1 MLRLCIDLGLSIIQ
15 TVYNLKGS
23 CHLGFLIIYFSQHE
37 EKTILLKTI
46 LMNRSLV
53 RNSIVLWVA
62 LIAFILCA
70 LFVACTSSKSEESDI
85 TIAVIPKGTTH
96 IFWESVHAG
105 AIRASVELGIDI
117 TWVGSEKEDDRQQ
130 QIAVVDNQVLNNVS
144 GIVLAPLDAM
154 ALRRPVRD
162 AVRRDIPVIIID
174 SGLHD
179 SEDVYT
185 SFIATDN
192 RKGGRIAGREM
203 GQFLQGKGRVVLLRY
218 MEGSASTTNREEGF
232 LESLGE
238 FPEITLVSD
247 EQYAGATRAQAQQAS
262 ENLLLRF
269 KDTQGNLT
277 IDGIFC
283 PNASSTY
290 GMLQALRRQ
299 RLAAKVIFIGFD
311 SDDPLVKGLEDGE
324 IHGLV
329 VQNPFLMGFLSVK
342 TILDHL
348 QGEPVEKRID
358 TGVTFVRRQ
367 DLKKPEIQK
376 LIDPDL
382 EYWLSQK

>member
-1 MLRLCIDLGLSIIQ
+1 MINYFNGREWRKSFIPINAGALSFNIFHYILH
-15 TVYNLKGS
+15 TTCK
-23 CHLGFLIIYFSQHE
+23 FLFHSRAF
-37 EKTILLKTI
+37 
-46 LMNRSLV
+46 LMNRENRQSSRSLLL
-53 RNSIVLWVA
+53 I
-62 LIAFILCA
+62 LIAFV
-70 LFVACTSSKSEESDI
+70 FSVTFFTCTTGKTEDPTI

-105 AIRASVELGIDI
+105 AIKASIELDVDI
-117 TWVGSEKEDDRQQ
+117 NWVGPEKEDDRQQ
-130 QIAVVDNQVLNNVS
+130 QIAIVDNQVLNSVS

-162 AVRRDIPVIIID
+162 AVRRNIPVIIID

-179 SEDVYT
+179 SEDVCT

-203 GQFLQGKGRVVLLRY
+203 GKLLQGNGQVVLLRY

-232 LESLGE
+232 LESLKE
-238 FPEITLVSD
+238 FPGITLISD

-269 KDTQGNLT
+269 KDEKGNLT

-283 PNASSTY
+283 PNASSSY

-299 RLAAKVIFIGFD
+299 RLTGKVIFIGFD
-311 SDDPLVKGLEDGE
+311 SDDPLVKGLEQGE

-329 VQNPFLMGFLSVK
+329 VQNPFQMGFLGVK
-342 TILDHL
+342 VMLDHL
-348 QGEPVEKRID
+348 RGVPVEKRID
-358 TGVTFVRRQ
+358 TGVTFVVKQ
-367 DLKKPEIQK
+367 DLERPEIQK

>member
-1 MLRLCIDLGLSIIQ
+1 MHSRVIVMKRGNMQSVRAFML
-15 TVYNLKGS
+15 
-23 CHLGFLIIYFSQHE
+23 
-37 EKTILLKTI
+37 
-46 LMNRSLV
+46 
-53 RNSIVLWVA
+53 A
-62 LIAFILCA
+62 LIALVLSVTF
-70 LFVACTSSKSEESDI
+70 FACNKSKTKDPEI

-105 AIRASVELGIDI
+105 AIKASVELGVNIN
-117 TWVGSEKEDDRQQ
+117 WVGPEKEDDRQQ
-130 QIAVVDNQVLNNVS
+130 QIAAVDNQVLNGVS

-174 SGLHD
+174 SGLQD

-192 RKGGRIAGREM
+192 REGGRIAGREM
-203 GQFLQGKGRVVLLRY
+203 GKSLEGKGRVVLLRY

-232 LESLGE
+232 LESLKE
-238 FPEITLVSD
+238 FPGITLVSD

-269 KDTQGNLT
+269 KDEQGILT
-277 IDGIFC
+277 IDGLFC

-299 RLAAKVIFIGFD
+299 RQTGEVIFIGFD
-311 SDDPLVKGLEDGE
+311 SDDPLVKGLEQGE

-329 VQNPFLMGFLSVK
+329 VQNPFKMGFLGVK
-342 TILDHL
+342 IMLDLL
-348 QGEPVEKRID
+348 QGKPVEKRID
-358 TGVTFVRRQ
+358 TGVTFVMRQ
-367 DLKKPEIQK
+367 DLENPEIQE

>member
-1 MLRLCIDLGLSIIQ
+1 ML
-15 TVYNLKGS
+15 
-23 CHLGFLIIYFSQHE
+23 
-37 EKTILLKTI
+37 
-46 LMNRSLV
+46 
-53 RNSIVLWVA
+53 A
-62 LIAFILCA
+62 LIALVLSVTF
-70 LFVACTSSKSEESDI
+70 FACNKSETKDPEI

-105 AIRASVELGIDI
+105 AIKASVELGVNIN
-117 TWVGSEKEDDRQQ
+117 WVGPEKEDDRQQ
-130 QIAVVDNQVLNNVS
+130 QIAAVDNQVLNGVS

-174 SGLHD
+174 SGLQD

-192 RKGGRIAGREM
+192 REGGRIAGREM
-203 GQFLQGKGRVVLLRY
+203 GKSLEGKGRVVLLRY

-232 LESLGE
+232 LESLKE
-238 FPEITLVSD
+238 FPGITLVSD

-269 KDTQGNLT
+269 KDAQGILT
-277 IDGIFC
+277 IDGLFC

-299 RLAAKVIFIGFD
+299 RQTGEVIFIGFD
-311 SDDPLVKGLEDGE
+311 SDDPLVKGLEQGE

-329 VQNPFLMGFLSVK
+329 VQNPFKMGFLGVK
-342 TILDHL
+342 IMLDLL
-348 QGEPVEKRID
+348 QGKPVEKRID
-358 TGVTFVRRQ
+358 TGVTFVMRQ
-367 DLKKPEIQK
+367 DLENPEIQE

>member
-1 MLRLCIDLGLSIIQ
+1 MQCLRAFMLAL
-15 TVYNLKGS
+15 
-23 CHLGFLIIYFSQHE
+23 
-37 EKTILLKTI
+37 
-46 LMNRSLV
+46 
-53 RNSIVLWVA
+53 VA
-62 LIAFILCA
+62 LVLSVTF
-70 LFVACTSSKSEESDI
+70 FACNKSETKDPEI

-105 AIRASVELGIDI
+105 AIKASVELGVNIN
-117 TWVGSEKEDDRQQ
+117 WVGPEKEDDRQQ
-130 QIAVVDNQVLNNVS
+130 QIAVVDNQVLNGVS

-174 SGLHD
+174 SGLQD

-192 RKGGRIAGREM
+192 REGGRIAGREM
-203 GQFLQGKGRVVLLRY
+203 GKSLEGKGRVVLLRY

-232 LESLGE
+232 LESLKE
-238 FPEITLVSD
+238 FPGITLVSD

-269 KDTQGNLT
+269 KDEQGILT
-277 IDGIFC
+277 IDGLFC

-299 RLAAKVIFIGFD
+299 RQTGEVIFIGFD
-311 SDDPLVKGLEDGE
+311 SDDPLVKGLEQGE

-329 VQNPFLMGFLSVK
+329 VQNPFKMGFLGVK
-342 TILDHL
+342 IMLDLL
-348 QGEPVEKRID
+348 QGKPVEKRID
-358 TGVTFVRRQ
+358 TGVTFVMRQ
-367 DLKKPEIQK
+367 DLENPEIQE

>member
-1 MLRLCIDLGLSIIQ
+1 MEEYAGCLPHGLTEIER
-15 TVYNLKGS
+15 
-23 CHLGFLIIYFSQHE
+23 CHFKIFIIYFSQHPGYVRHPMLFLMRRGE
-37 EKTILLKTI
+37 MWRLKVLL
-46 LMNRSLV
+46 MV
-53 RNSIVLWVA
+53 
-62 LIAFILCA
+62 FILSA
-70 LFVACTSSKSEESDI
+70 TYFACDKSETKDDKI

-105 AIRASVELGIDI
+105 AIKASVELGVNIN
-117 TWVGSEKEDDRQQ
+117 WVGPEKEDDRQQ
-130 QIAVVDNQVLNNVS
+130 QIAVVDNQVLNSVS

-162 AVRRDIPVIIID
+162 AVRRSIPVIIID

-185 SFIATDN
+185 SFIATNN
-192 RKGGRIAGREM
+192 REGGRIAGREM
-203 GQFLQGKGRVVLLRY
+203 GKFLEGKGRVVLFRY

-232 LESLGE
+232 LESLEE
-238 FPEITLVSD
+238 FTGITLVSD

-269 KDTQGNLT
+269 KDKQGNLT
-277 IDGIFC
+277 IDGLFC

-299 RLAAKVIFIGFD
+299 RLTGEVIFIGFD
-311 SDDPLVKGLEDGE
+311 SDDPLVKGLEQGE

-329 VQNPFLMGFLSVK
+329 VQNPFQMGFLGVK
-342 TILDHL
+342 IMLDHL
-348 QGEPVEKRID
+348 QGKPVEKRID
-358 TGVTFVRRQ
+358 TGVTFVLGE
-367 DLKKPEIQK
+367 DLKKPEIQE

>member
-1 MLRLCIDLGLSIIQ
+1 MINYFNGREWRKSFIPINAGALSFNIFHYILH
-15 TVYNLKGS
+15 TTCK
-23 CHLGFLIIYFSQHE
+23 FLFHSRAF
-37 EKTILLKTI
+37 
-46 LMNRSLV
+46 LMNRENSQSL
-53 RNSIVLWVA
+53 RSLLLI
-62 LIAFILCA
+62 LIAFV
-70 LFVACTSSKSEESDI
+70 FSVTFFTCTTGKTEDPTI

-105 AIRASVELGIDI
+105 AIKASIELDVDI
-117 TWVGSEKEDDRQQ
+117 NWVGPEKEDDRQQ
-130 QIAVVDNQVLNNVS
+130 QIAIVDNQVLNSVS

-162 AVRRDIPVIIID
+162 AVRRNIPVIIID

-203 GQFLQGKGRVVLLRY
+203 GKFLQGNGQVVLLRY

-232 LESLGE
+232 LESLKE
-238 FPEITLVSD
+238 FPGITLISD

-269 KDTQGNLT
+269 KDEKGNLT

-299 RLAAKVIFIGFD
+299 RLAGKVIFIGFD
-311 SDDPLVKGLEDGE
+311 SDDPLVKGLEQGE

-329 VQNPFLMGFLSVK
+329 VQNPFQMGFLGVK
-342 TILDHL
+342 VMLDHL
-348 QGEPVEKRID
+348 RGVPVEKRID
-358 TGVTFVRRQ
+358 TGVTFVVKQ
-367 DLKKPEIQK
+367 DLERPEIQK

-382 EYWLSQK
+382 EYWLNQK

>member
-1 MLRLCIDLGLSIIQ
+1 MKSA
-15 TVYNLKGS
+15 KS
-23 CHLGFLIIYFSQHE
+23 A
-37 EKTILLKTI
+37 ILAL
-46 LMNRSLV
+46 
-53 RNSIVLWVA
+53 VA
-62 LIAFILCA
+62 LILSAAF
-70 LFVACTSSKSEESDI
+70 FACEKREAKDLAV

-105 AIRASVELGIDI
+105 AIKASIELGVNINWI
-117 TWVGSEKEDDRQQ
+117 GPEKEDDRQQ
-130 QIAVVDNQVLNNVS
+130 QIAVIDNQVLNNVS
-144 GIVLAPLDAM
+144 GIVLAPLDEM

-162 AVRRDIPVIIID
+162 AVRSNIPVIIID
-174 SGLHD
+174 SDLHD

-192 RKGGRIAGREM
+192 REGGRMAGREM
-203 GQFLQGKGRVVLLRY
+203 AKFLEGKGRVVLLRY

-232 LESLGE
+232 LESLKQFTG
-238 FPEITLVSD
+238 IVLTSD

-269 KDTQGNLT
+269 KDEQGNLT

-299 RLAAKVIFIGFD
+299 RQTGSVIFIGFD
-311 SDDPLVKGLEDGE
+311 SDEPLVKGLEQGE

-329 VQNPFLMGFLSVK
+329 VQNPFQMGFLGVK
-342 TILDHL
+342 VMLDHL
-348 QGEPVEKRID
+348 QGRPVEKRID
-358 TGVTFVRRQ
+358 TGVTFVLKQ
-367 DLKKPEIQK
+367 DLQRPEIQE

>member
-1 MLRLCIDLGLSIIQ
+1 MLAL
-15 TVYNLKGS
+15 
-23 CHLGFLIIYFSQHE
+23 
-37 EKTILLKTI
+37 
-46 LMNRSLV
+46 
-53 RNSIVLWVA
+53 VA
-62 LIAFILCA
+62 LVLSVTF
-70 LFVACTSSKSEESDI
+70 FACNKSETKDPEI

-105 AIRASVELGIDI
+105 AIKASVELGVNIN
-117 TWVGSEKEDDRQQ
+117 WVGPEKEDDRQQ
-130 QIAVVDNQVLNNVS
+130 QIAVVDNQVLNGVS

-174 SGLHD
+174 SGLQD

-192 RKGGRIAGREM
+192 REGGRIAGREM
-203 GQFLQGKGRVVLLRY
+203 GKSLEGKGRVVLLRY

-232 LESLGE
+232 LESLKE
-238 FPEITLVSD
+238 FPGITLVSD

-269 KDTQGNLT
+269 KDEQGILT
-277 IDGIFC
+277 IDGLFC

-299 RLAAKVIFIGFD
+299 RQTGEVIFIGFD
-311 SDDPLVKGLEDGE
+311 SDDPLVKGLEQGE

-329 VQNPFLMGFLSVK
+329 VQNPFKMGFLGVK
-342 TILDHL
+342 IMLDLL
-348 QGEPVEKRID
+348 QGKPVEKRID
-358 TGVTFVRRQ
+358 TGVTFVMRQ
-367 DLKKPEIQK
+367 DLENPEIQE

>member
-1 MLRLCIDLGLSIIQ
+1 
-15 TVYNLKGS
+15 
-23 CHLGFLIIYFSQHE
+23 
-37 EKTILLKTI
+37 
-46 LMNRSLV
+46 MNRALI
-53 RNSIVLWVA
+53 RKPIALRMALLPIVLGA
-62 LIAFILCA
+62 MF
-70 LFVACTSSKSEESDI
+70 FACTTGETEESDL

-105 AIRASVELGIDI
+105 AIKASVDLGVDI
-117 TWVGSEKEDDRQQ
+117 TWVGPEKEDDRQQ

-162 AVRRDIPVIIID
+162 AVRKDIPVIIID

-203 GQFLQGKGRVVLLRY
+203 GQFLQGKGRAVLLRY

-232 LESLGE
+232 LESLEE
-238 FPEITLVSD
+238 FPEVTLVSD

-269 KDTQGNLT
+269 KDSQGNLT

-299 RLAAKVIFIGFD
+299 RLAGKVIFIGFD
-311 SDDPLVKGLEDGE
+311 SDDPLVRGLQEGE

-329 VQNPFLMGFLSVK
+329 VQNPFLMGFLGVK
-342 TILDHL
+342 TMLDHL
-348 QGEPVEKRID
+348 RGEPVEKRID

-367 DLKKPEIQK
+367 DLQKPEIQK

>member
-1 MLRLCIDLGLSIIQ
+1 MSLMRREEMLRLKILAMALLLAAILFACS
-15 TVYNLKGS
+15 GS
-23 CHLGFLIIYFSQHE
+23 E
-37 EKTILLKTI
+37 TEKHKT
-46 LMNRSLV
+46 
-53 RNSIVLWVA
+53 
-62 LIAFILCA
+62 
-70 LFVACTSSKSEESDI
+70 

-105 AIRASVELGIDI
+105 AIKASVELGVDI
-117 TWVGSEKEDDRQQ
+117 NWVGPEKEDDRQQ
-130 QIAVVDNQVLNNVS
+130 QIAVVDNQVLNKVS

-162 AVRRDIPVIIID
+162 AVKRNIPVIIID
-174 SGLHD
+174 SGLYE

-192 RKGGRIAGREM
+192 RRGGRIAGRKLGE
-203 GQFLQGKGRVVLLRY
+203 FLEGKGRVVLLRY

-232 LESLGE
+232 LESLRE
-238 FPEITLVSD
+238 FPGITLVSD

-269 KDTQGNLT
+269 KNEQGDLT
-277 IDGIFC
+277 IDGLFC

-299 RLAAKVIFIGFD
+299 RQTGKIVFIGFD
-311 SDDPLVKGLEDGE
+311 SDEPLVMGLEQGE
-324 IHGLV
+324 INGLV
-329 VQNPFLMGFLSVK
+329 VQNPFQMGFLGVK
-342 TILDHL
+342 VMLDHL
-348 QGEPVEKRID
+348 QGKPVEKRID
-358 TGVTFVRRQ
+358 TGVTFVIAE
-367 DLKKPEIQK
+367 DLKKPEIQE
-376 LIDPDL
+376 LIDPNL

>member
-1 MLRLCIDLGLSIIQ
+1 MQ
-15 TVYNLKGS
+15 K
-23 CHLGFLIIYFSQHE
+23 
-37 EKTILLKTI
+37 
-46 LMNRSLV
+46 V
-53 RNSIVLWVA
+53 R
-62 LIAFILCA
+62 AFILSLLA
-70 LFVACTSSKSEESDI
+70 LVLSTTFIMCNKSEFKDTEI

-105 AIRASVELGIDI
+105 AIKASVELGVNIN
-117 TWVGSEKEDDRQQ
+117 WVGPEKEDDRQQ
-130 QIAVVDNQVLNNVS
+130 QIAVVDNQVLNGVS

-162 AVRRDIPVIIID
+162 AVRRNIPVIIID
-174 SGLHD
+174 SGLQD

-192 RKGGRIAGREM
+192 REGGRIAGREM
-203 GQFLQGKGRVVLLRY
+203 GKSLEGKGRVVLLRY

-232 LESLGE
+232 LESLKK

-269 KDTQGNLT
+269 KDEQGNLT
-277 IDGIFC
+277 IDGLFC

-299 RLAAKVIFIGFD
+299 RQTGKVIFIGFD
-311 SDDPLVKGLEDGE
+311 SDDPLVKGLEQGE

-329 VQNPFLMGFLSVK
+329 VQNPFRMGFLGVK
-342 TILDHL
+342 IMLDLL
-348 QGEPVEKRID
+348 QGKPVEKRID
-358 TGVTFVRRQ
+358 TGVTFVLRQ
-367 DLKKPEIQK
+367 DLEKPEIQE

>member
-1 MLRLCIDLGLSIIQ
+1 MKRGH
-15 TVYNLKGS
+15 T
-23 CHLGFLIIYFSQHE
+23 
-37 EKTILLKTI
+37 
-46 LMNRSLV
+46 
-53 RNSIVLWVA
+53 RNSSALLLT
-62 LIAFILCA
+62 LIAFILGA
-70 LFVACTSSKSEESDI
+70 TFFSCTTNETEDPAV

-105 AIRASVELGIDI
+105 AIKASVELGVGIN
-117 TWVGSEKEDDRQQ
+117 WVGPEKEDDRQQ
-130 QIAVVDNQVLNNVS
+130 QIAVVDNQVLNSVS

-162 AVRRDIPVIIID
+162 AVRRNIPVIIID

-232 LESLGE
+232 LESLKE
-238 FPEITLVSD
+238 FPGITLVSD

-269 KDTQGNLT
+269 KDEQGNLT

-299 RLAAKVIFIGFD
+299 RLAGKVCFIGFD
-311 SDDPLVKGLEDGE
+311 SDDPLVKGLEEGE

-329 VQNPFLMGFLSVK
+329 VQNPFQMGFLGVK
-342 TILDHL
+342 VMLDYL
-348 QGEPVEKRID
+348 QGKPVEKRID
-358 TGVTFVRRQ
+358 TGVTFVVKE
-367 DLKKPEIQK
+367 DLKKTEIQK

>member
-1 MLRLCIDLGLSIIQ
+1 MDKRNGQHRKALKFIWIATVLG
-15 TVYNLKGS
+15 
-23 CHLGFLIIYFSQHE
+23 
-37 EKTILLKTI
+37 
-46 LMNRSLV
+46 
-53 RNSIVLWVA
+53 VL
-62 LIAFILCA
+62 F
-70 LFVACTSSKSEESDI
+70 FACTSSETEDPSI

-105 AIRASVELGIDI
+105 AIKASVELDVDI
-117 TWVGSEKEDDRQQ
+117 NWVGPEKEDDRQQ
-130 QIAVVDNQVLNNVS
+130 QIAVVDNQVLNRVS
-144 GIVLAPLDAM
+144 GIVLAPLDSM

-162 AVRRDIPVIIID
+162 AVRRNIPVIIID

-179 SEDVYT
+179 SADVYT

-192 RKGGRIAGREM
+192 RKGGRIAGQEM
-203 GQFLQGKGRVVLLRY
+203 GKFLQGTGRVVLLRY

-232 LESLGE
+232 LESLRQ
-238 FPEITLVSD
+238 FPGITLVSD

-269 KDTQGNLT
+269 KDEQGHLT

-299 RLAAKVIFIGFD
+299 RLAGEVIFIGFD
-311 SDDPLVKGLEDGE
+311 SDDPLVKGLEQKE
-324 IHGLV
+324 INGLV
-329 VQNPFLMGFLSVK
+329 VQNPFQMGFLGVK
-342 TILDHL
+342 IMLDHIH
-348 QGEPVEKRID
+348 GKIVNKRID
-358 TGVTFVRRQ
+358 TGVTFVMKE
-367 DLKKPEIQK
+367 DLERPEIQE

-382 EYWLSQK
+382 DYWLSQK

>member
-1 MLRLCIDLGLSIIQ
+1 MKNGDIRNLRVFQLAL
-15 TVYNLKGS
+15 
-23 CHLGFLIIYFSQHE
+23 
-37 EKTILLKTI
+37 
-46 LMNRSLV
+46 
-53 RNSIVLWVA
+53 VA
-62 LIAFILCA
+62 LILSTIFS
-70 LFVACTSSKSEESDI
+70 ACNTSETKDPEI

-105 AIRASVELGIDI
+105 AIKASVELDVDI
-117 TWVGSEKEDDRQQ
+117 NWVGPEKEDDRQQ
-130 QIAVVDNQVLNNVS
+130 QIAVVDNQVLNGVS

-162 AVRRDIPVIIID
+162 AVRRNIPVIIID
-174 SGLHD
+174 SGLQD

-192 RKGGRIAGREM
+192 KEGGRIAGREM
-203 GQFLQGKGRVVLLRY
+203 GKFLDGKGRVVLLRY

-232 LESLGE
+232 LESLKE
-238 FPEITLVSD
+238 FPGITLVSD
-247 EQYAGATRAQAQQAS
+247 EQYAGATRSQAQQAS

-269 KDTQGNLT
+269 KDAQGTLT

-299 RLAAKVIFIGFD
+299 RQTGKVLFIGFD
-311 SDDPLVKGLEDGE
+311 SDDPLVMGLEKGE

-329 VQNPFLMGFLSVK
+329 VQNPFQMGFLGVK
-342 TILDHL
+342 IMLDHIS
-348 QGEPVEKRID
+348 GKPVEKRID
-358 TGVTFVRRQ
+358 TGVTFVRSE
-367 DLKKPEIQK
+367 DLKRPEIRE

-382 EYWLSQK
+382 DYWLSQK

>member
-1 MLRLCIDLGLSIIQ
+1 MKNGDIRNLRVFQLAL
-15 TVYNLKGS
+15 
-23 CHLGFLIIYFSQHE
+23 
-37 EKTILLKTI
+37 
-46 LMNRSLV
+46 
-53 RNSIVLWVA
+53 VA
-62 LIAFILCA
+62 LILSTIFS
-70 LFVACTSSKSEESDI
+70 ACNTSETKDPEI

-105 AIRASVELGIDI
+105 AIKASVELDVDI
-117 TWVGSEKEDDRQQ
+117 NWVGPEKEDDRQQ
-130 QIAVVDNQVLNNVS
+130 QIAVVDNQVLNGVS

-162 AVRRDIPVIIID
+162 AVRRNIPVIIID
-174 SGLHD
+174 SGLQD

-192 RKGGRIAGREM
+192 KEGGRIAGREM
-203 GQFLQGKGRVVLLRY
+203 GKFLDGKGRVVLLRY

-232 LESLGE
+232 LESLKE
-238 FPEITLVSD
+238 FPGITLVSD
-247 EQYAGATRAQAQQAS
+247 EQYAGATRSQAQQAS

-269 KDTQGNLT
+269 KDAQGTLT

-299 RLAAKVIFIGFD
+299 RQTGKVIFIGFD
-311 SDDPLVKGLEDGE
+311 SDDPLVMGLEKGE

-329 VQNPFLMGFLSVK
+329 VQNPFQMGFLGVK
-342 TILDHL
+342 IMLDHIS
-348 QGEPVEKRID
+348 GKPVEKRID
-358 TGVTFVRRQ
+358 TGVTFVRSE
-367 DLKKPEIQK
+367 DLKRPEIRE

-382 EYWLSQK
+382 DYWLSQK

>member
-1 MLRLCIDLGLSIIQ
+1 MKRGNMQSLRAFMLVLVTLVLSV
-15 TVYNLKGS
+15 T
-23 CHLGFLIIYFSQHE
+23 
-37 EKTILLKTI
+37 
-46 LMNRSLV
+46 
-53 RNSIVLWVA
+53 
-62 LIAFILCA
+62 
-70 LFVACTSSKSEESDI
+70 LFACNKSEIKDPKI

-105 AIRASVELGIDI
+105 AIKASVELGVNIN
-117 TWVGSEKEDDRQQ
+117 WVGPEKEDDRQQ
-130 QIAVVDNQVLNNVS
+130 QIAVVDNQVLNGVS

-174 SGLHD
+174 SGLYD

-192 RKGGRIAGREM
+192 REGGRIAGREM
-203 GQFLQGKGRVVLLRY
+203 GKILEGKGQVVLLRY

-232 LESLGE
+232 LESLNE
-238 FPEITLVSD
+238 FPGITLVSD

-269 KDTQGNLT
+269 KDEQGNLT
-277 IDGIFC
+277 IDGFFC

-299 RLAAKVIFIGFD
+299 RRTEEVIFIGFD
-311 SDDPLVKGLEDGE
+311 SDDPLVKGLEQGE
-324 IHGLV
+324 IYGLV
-329 VQNPFLMGFLSVK
+329 VQNPFQMGFLGVK
-342 TILDHL
+342 IMLNHL
-348 QGEPVEKRID
+348 QGMPVEKRID
-358 TGVTFVRRQ
+358 TGVTFVMRQ
-367 DLKKPEIQK
+367 DLENPEIQE
-376 LIDPDL
+376 LIDPNL

>member
-1 MLRLCIDLGLSIIQ
+1 MHSRVIVMKRGNMQSVRAFML
-15 TVYNLKGS
+15 
-23 CHLGFLIIYFSQHE
+23 
-37 EKTILLKTI
+37 
-46 LMNRSLV
+46 
-53 RNSIVLWVA
+53 A
-62 LIAFILCA
+62 LIALVLSVTF
-70 LFVACTSSKSEESDI
+70 FACNKSETKDPEI

-105 AIRASVELGIDI
+105 AIKASVELGVNIN
-117 TWVGSEKEDDRQQ
+117 WVGPEKEDDRQQ
-130 QIAVVDNQVLNNVS
+130 QIAVVDNQVLNGVS

-174 SGLHD
+174 SGLQD

-192 RKGGRIAGREM
+192 REGGRIAGREM
-203 GQFLQGKGRVVLLRY
+203 GKSLEGKGRVVLLRY

-232 LESLGE
+232 LESLKE
-238 FPEITLVSD
+238 FPGITLVSD

-269 KDTQGNLT
+269 KDEQGILT
-277 IDGIFC
+277 IDGLFC

-299 RLAAKVIFIGFD
+299 RQTGEVIFIGFD
-311 SDDPLVKGLEDGE
+311 SDDPLVKGLEQGE

-329 VQNPFLMGFLSVK
+329 VQNPFKMGFLGVK
-342 TILDHL
+342 IMLDLL
-348 QGEPVEKRID
+348 QGKPVEKRID
-358 TGVTFVRRQ
+358 TGVTFVMRQ
-367 DLKKPEIQK
+367 DLENPEIQE

>member
-1 MLRLCIDLGLSIIQ
+1 MLL
-15 TVYNLKGS
+15 T
-23 CHLGFLIIYFSQHE
+23 
-37 EKTILLKTI
+37 
-46 LMNRSLV
+46 
-53 RNSIVLWVA
+53 SIVFLLGA
-62 LIAFILCA
+62 A
-70 LFVACTSSKSEESDI
+70 FVACKTGETGDTAI

-105 AIRASVELGIDI
+105 AIKASVELGVDI
-117 TWVGSEKEDDRQQ
+117 NWVGPEKEDDRQQ
-130 QIAVVDNQVLNNVS
+130 QIAVVDNQVLNKAS

-162 AVRRDIPVIIID
+162 AVRRNIPVIIID
-174 SGLHD
+174 SALHD
-179 SEDVYT
+179 SENVYT

-203 GQFLQGKGRVVLLRY
+203 GKFLGGKGRVVLLRY

-232 LESLGE
+232 LESLEE

-269 KDTQGNLT
+269 KDEQGNLT

-299 RLAAKVIFIGFD
+299 RLAGEVTFIGFD
-311 SDDPLVKGLEDGE
+311 SDDPLVKGLEQGE

-329 VQNPFLMGFLSVK
+329 VQNPFQMGFLGVK
-342 TILDHL
+342 VMLDHL
-348 QGEPVEKRID
+348 HGVSVEKRID
-358 TGVTFVRRQ
+358 TGVTFVIKQ
-367 DLKKPEIQK
+367 DLEKPEIQE

>member
-1 MLRLCIDLGLSIIQ
+1 MVIGA
-15 TVYNLKGS
+15 T
-23 CHLGFLIIYFSQHE
+23 FF
-37 EKTILLKTI
+37 
-46 LMNRSLV
+46 
-53 RNSIVLWVA
+53 
-62 LIAFILCA
+62 
-70 LFVACTSSKSEESDI
+70 ACTTSKIEDPSI
-85 TIAVIPKGTTH
+85 NIAVIPKGTTH

-105 AIRASVELGIDI
+105 AIKASVELGVDI
-117 TWVGSEKEDDRQQ
+117 NWVGPEKEDDRQQ
-130 QIAVVDNQVLNNVS
+130 QIAVVDNQVLNSVS

-162 AVRRDIPVIIID
+162 AVRRNIPVIIID
-174 SGLHD
+174 SALHD

-203 GQFLQGKGRVVLLRY
+203 GNFLGSKGRVVLLRY

-232 LESLGE
+232 LESLKE
-238 FPEITLVSD
+238 FPEISLVSE

-262 ENLLLRF
+262 ENLLIRF
-269 KDTQGNLT
+269 KDAQGNLR

-299 RLAAKVIFIGFD
+299 RLAGEVCFIGFD
-311 SDDPLVKGLEDGE
+311 SDDPLVKGLEQGE

-329 VQNPFLMGFLSVK
+329 VQNPFQMGFLGVK
-342 TILDHL
+342 AMLDHI
-348 QGEPVEKRID
+348 QGKPVEKRID
-358 TGVTFVRRQ
+358 TGVTFVKKQ
-367 DLKKPEIQK
+367 DLEKPEIQR

>member
-1 MLRLCIDLGLSIIQ
+1 MHPIPLQGIYMNKKVMRGSRPLLLTLITFVLSAM
-15 TVYNLKGS
+15 
-23 CHLGFLIIYFSQHE
+23 FF
-37 EKTILLKTI
+37 
-46 LMNRSLV
+46 
-53 RNSIVLWVA
+53 
-62 LIAFILCA
+62 
-70 LFVACTSSKSEESDI
+70 ACSTGEPENKEI

-105 AIRASVELGIDI
+105 AIKASVELDVDI
-117 TWVGSEKEDDRQQ
+117 NWVGPEKEDDRQQ
-130 QIAVVDNQVLNNVS
+130 QIAVVDNQVLNSVS

-162 AVRRDIPVIIID
+162 AVRRKIPVIIID
-174 SGLHD
+174 SGLYD
-179 SEDVYT
+179 SEDAYT

-203 GQFLQGKGRVVLLRY
+203 GKFLQGKGRVVLLRY

-232 LESLGE
+232 LESLKE
-238 FPEITLVSD
+238 FPGIMLVSD

-269 KDTQGNLT
+269 KDERGHLT

-290 GMLQALRRQ
+290 GMLQALRRH
-299 RLAAKVIFIGFD
+299 RLAGKVIFIGFD
-311 SDDPLVKGLEDGE
+311 SDDPLVKGLEQGE

-329 VQNPFLMGFLSVK
+329 VQNPFQMGFLGVK
-342 TILDHL
+342 VMLDHL
-348 QGEPVEKRID
+348 QGRPVEKRID
-358 TGVTFVRRQ
+358 TGVTFVMKE
-367 DLKKPEIQK
+367 DLAKPEIQK